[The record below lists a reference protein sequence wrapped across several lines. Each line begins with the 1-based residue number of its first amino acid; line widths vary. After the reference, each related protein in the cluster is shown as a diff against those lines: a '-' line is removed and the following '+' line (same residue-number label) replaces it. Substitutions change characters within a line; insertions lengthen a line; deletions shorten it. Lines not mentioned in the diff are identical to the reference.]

1 MMNKVEAAPKEPE
14 VRANE
19 AKTKDECR
27 HHWII
32 ESANGPASMG
42 VCKICGE
49 IKEFS
54 NSPPEFMFSS
64 RRTSDDAKL
73 TDSREDETDAK
84 EKTPASKPLS
94 K

>member
-1 MMNKVEAAPKEPE
+1 MANKLDSKHKEHEVEATHQEQE
-14 VRANE
+14 
-19 AKTKDECR
+19 TKSECR

-54 NSPPEFMFSS
+54 NTPPEFTLSS
-64 RRTSDDAKL
+64 RRASDDAEP
-73 TDSREDETDAK
+73 TG
-84 EKTPASKPLS
+84 PSKDKSNAEGKAPTS
-94 K
+94 E